1 MKTLTTRL
9 QKLEATSR
17 EAPETILLRSFVIG
31 SKDRPMDVVS
41 SAGMTWRR
49 GDDETEPDFIARAQA
64 EGLAR
69 SADRPLFFLARH
81 DRSKD
86 EART

>member
-1 MKTLTTRL
+1 MKSITTRL
-9 QKLEATSR
+9 QKLEAASH
-17 EAPETILLRSFVIG
+17 EVPETILLRIYVIG
-31 SKDRPMDVVS
+31 SQDRPMDRIDG
-41 SAGMTWRR
+41 AGISWRR

-69 SADRPLFFLARH
+69 SADRPIFFLARH